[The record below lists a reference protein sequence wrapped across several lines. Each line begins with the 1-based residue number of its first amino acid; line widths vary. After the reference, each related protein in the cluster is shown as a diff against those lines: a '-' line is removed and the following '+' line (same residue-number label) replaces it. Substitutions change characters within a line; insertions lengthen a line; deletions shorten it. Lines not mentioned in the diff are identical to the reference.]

1 MTENSTPEVIESI
14 TPSPVAKM
22 IIVGVAGVALGVFL
36 GYAVAKILTEE
47 RPGHYTKPVK
57 EAVEVM
63 KQALEDDDHSESDF
77 ADVGLAEVPADT
89 EAEYTGDTEL

>member
-1 MTENSTPEVIESI
+1 MTENSAPEVIESI

-36 GYAVAKILTEE
+36 GYAIGKILTEE

-63 KQALEDDDHSESDF
+63 KQTLEDDHSESDF
-77 ADVGLAEVPADT
+77 DEVDLGDVPADA